1 MQQYLIPRPVGGLG
15 GGAAALVV
23 KQSIDYVTA
32 LDIPRDLIDNTL
44 SAFRDALDNEVRTV
58 LSADNLS
65 NAFLT
70 NLSTFT
76 VKIINPIIKLT
87 QHVSSNI
94 GLGGRI
100 SINDFGRVE
109 LALGRELARLIRS
122 TNYSRA
128 EDLVYAL
135 SILIEHDQW
144 VINNVVKYGFDGLM
158 DRINERALNE
168 VGETSA
174 YLMAT
179 MFAWYSSTTAVLG
192 IVKEFR
198 RENLDSLAQWSRAY
212 AEELDTYIDTLDLL
226 ISDETYKAL
235 REEGV
240 IKQ

>member
-15 GGAAALVV
+15 GAAALVV
-23 KQSIDYVTA
+23 EQPIDYVTA
-32 LDIPRDLIDNTL
+32 LGIPRDLIDNTL
-44 SAFRDALDNEVRTV
+44 SAFRDALDNGGVRTV
-58 LSADNLS
+58 LNTDNLS

-87 QHVSSNI
+87 QHVSGNI
-94 GLGGRI
+94 GLGRI
-100 SINDFGRVE
+100 SINDFSRVE
-109 LALGRELARLIRS
+109 LALGRELARLIRA

-158 DRINERALNE
+158 DRINKRALNE

-179 MFAWYSSTTAVLG
+179 IFAWYSATTAVLG
-192 IVKEFR
+192 IVREFR
-198 RENLDSLAQWSRAY
+198 RENLNALAQWSRAY
-212 AEELDTYIDTLDLL
+212 AEELDAYIDTLDLL
-226 ISDETYKAL
+226 ISDETYETL
-235 REEGV
+235 REEDV